1 MCRCSLSHGWDCSD
15 DLKASTSKA
24 SKQQYSKYSF
34 QSFWWSF
41 NEGKSSYR
49 QGYDWQFG
57 ESFTG
62 SSAISRESYLGVQG
76 RKQFDPTVTNF
87 GIKERKVNFLNKVKL
102 RIWTVRTS
110 SALTPSVT
118 MKLSQSHYY
127 HRATIITEPLPSVLV
142 LENESQQP
150 PKPIPGPW
158 RSQYASAGEKRNGM
172 ILDQERT
179 CPPPVPHATHRVC
192 TGAEEGV
199 MHSRK
204 DYIPCTEIQCWV
216 NILLNKML
224 QNTSLVCVCQKDSRG
239 NWRMDS

>member
-87 GIKERKVNFLNKVKL
+87 RIKERKVNFLNKVKL

-150 PKPIPGPW
+150 PKPHPRALKVPVCLSW
-158 RSQYASAGEKRNGM
+158 REAQWHDLGS
-172 ILDQERT
+172 RT
-179 CPPPVPHATHRVC
+179 YLSTSCA
-192 TGAEEGV
+192 
-199 MHSRK
+199 
-204 DYIPCTEIQCWV
+204 PC
-216 NILLNKML
+216 
-224 QNTSLVCVCQKDSRG
+224 NTPSLYWCRRRSDAL
-239 NWRMDS
+239 